1 MQISWEN
8 IYLYILFVAFYGINV
23 KYIVTLVHVMC
34 DKFHY
39 IVTGVGDKI
48 GPNIDVFVNQHIC
61 DMMTLSLTLTQEVC
75 MMEAELCSAF
85 SDPTRIL
92 ILYEL
97 DAQAHTVSELTGDLQ
112 VPQPTVSRHLKIL
125 RDKGLV
131 TAERQGTSM
140 VYRLSDH
147 RLLEAL
153 DLLRSVMRDRL
164 VHRASLIAELE

>member
-1 MQISWEN
+1 
-8 IYLYILFVAFYGINV
+8 
-23 KYIVTLVHVMC
+23 
-34 DKFHY
+34 
-39 IVTGVGDKI
+39 
-48 GPNIDVFVNQHIC
+48 
-61 DMMTLSLTLTQEVC
+61 

-97 DAQAHTVSELTGDLQ
+97 DEQAHTVNELTADLQ

-147 RLLEAL
+147 RLLDAL

-164 VHRASLIAELE
+164 VHRASLVTELE